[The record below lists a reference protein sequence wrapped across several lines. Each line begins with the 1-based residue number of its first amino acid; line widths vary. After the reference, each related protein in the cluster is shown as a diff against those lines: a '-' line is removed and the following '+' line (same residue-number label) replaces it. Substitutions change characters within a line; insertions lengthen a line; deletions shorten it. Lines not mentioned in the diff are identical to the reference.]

1 MKKKELR
8 KLLKRTQKAL
18 ESIELAKPS
27 KDTRTL
33 SEWLVLYE
41 KIQNEKGYDPHTI
54 SNHRSTLNHIRRI
67 WGGVCIAELKP
78 YGVSSGL
85 GEFLPQ
91 KTSTAGRVLS
101 ELREVLSEAIA
112 NGWAESNPALHVKA
126 PHHKVLRGRLSFEV
140 WQRMLEHSKNGPQ
153 RWVPAMLLLGLL
165 TGQRR
170 ADLAKMK
177 FEDVVDGHLRIEQQK
192 LAGKRRGARVALPL
206 DLRLNEVGMSVGE
219 VVEYCRGIAKP
230 GETLLRKAG
239 GGPIEVSSLSARF
252 AETIRAVLG
261 PEAYEP
267 WKWPSLHEV
276 RSLSARM
283 YRKQGTQDVQGIMGH
298 KHPEMTAQY
307 EDTRDLDEGDGWKV
321 VAI

>member
-1 MKKKELR
+1 M
-8 KLLKRTQKAL
+8 
-18 ESIELAKPS
+18 
-27 KDTRTL
+27 
-33 SEWLVLYE
+33 
-41 KIQNEKGYDPHTI
+41 
-54 SNHRSTLNHIRRI
+54 
-67 WGGVCIAELKP
+67 
-78 YGVSSGL
+78 VSSGL
-85 GEFLPQ
+85 AQFLPQ

-101 ELREVLSEAIA
+101 ELREVFAEAIA
-112 NGWAESNPALHVKA
+112 NGWAEANPALHVKA
-126 PHHKVLRGRLSFEV
+126 PQHKILRGRLSFEV
-140 WQRMLEHSKNGPQ
+140 WQKMYEHSRNGPQ
-153 RWVPAMLLLGLL
+153 KWVQAMLLLALI

-177 FEDVVDGHLRIEQQK
+177 YTDVVDGYLRIEQQK
-192 LAGKRRGARVALPL
+192 LAGKKRGARVALPL
-206 DLRLNEVGMSVGE
+206 DLRLEAVGLSLGE
-219 VVEYCRGIAKP
+219 VIELCRGIAKP
-230 GETLLRKAG
+230 GENLLRKAG
-239 GGPIEVSSLSARF
+239 GGPIELSSLSTRF

-307 EDTRDLDEGDGWKV
+307 EDARDLDEGDSWKL